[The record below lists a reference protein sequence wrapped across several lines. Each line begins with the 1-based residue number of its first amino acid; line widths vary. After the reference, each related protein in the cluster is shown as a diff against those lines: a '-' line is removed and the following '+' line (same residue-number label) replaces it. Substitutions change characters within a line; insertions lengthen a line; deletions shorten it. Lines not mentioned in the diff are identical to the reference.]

1 VTIGGSLFLVAVGA
15 ILKWAVT
22 ATVSWIDLRTVGT
35 ILFIV
40 GLVGL
45 AVSLVYTFWIPQR
58 STVVEDDPR
67 VPPPPGRMPPPGR
80 SPRV

>member
-1 VTIGGSLFLVAVGA
+1 MTIGGSLFLIAAGA

-22 ATVSWIDLRTVGT
+22 ASVSWIDLRTVGT
-35 ILFIV
+35 IVFIV

-45 AVSLVYTFWIPQR
+45 AVSLVYTFWVPQR
-58 STVVEDDPR
+58 SGVLEDDPR
-67 VPPPPGRMPPPGR
+67 VPPVPPPGR